1 VPIQASKSP
10 EVAAPSGRPTSAAA
24 AVQDQAETAPR
35 TLLPIARVLVPIDFS
50 DWSRAA
56 VERAVALAGPTRAEI
71 TAVFVL
77 PCAAPAAGETAT
89 GACAAEADDN
99 MMSAVA
105 EDVEEFLR
113 PARTAGLSV
122 RVSVK
127 RGDTVASI
135 LELAHESDADVIVM
149 GTHGRSGVKRWV
161 LGSVLDG
168 VLRKAPCP
176 ILAVPRPLRP

>member
-1 VPIQASKSP
+1 M
-10 EVAAPSGRPTSAAA
+10 
-24 AVQDQAETAPR
+24 DPR
-35 TLLPIARVLVPIDFS
+35 TILPIGRVLVPIDFS
-50 DWSRAA
+50 NLSRAA
-56 VERAVALAGPTRAEI
+56 VECAVALAGPARAEI

-77 PCAAPAAGETAT
+77 PSVAHAAGETAA
-89 GACAAEADDN
+89 GSCADEADDN
-99 MMSAVA
+99 MMSAIA

-113 PARTAGLSV
+113 PARTAGLPV

-127 RGDTVASI
+127 RGDTVAQI
-135 LELAHESDADVIVM
+135 LEQARETEADVIVM
-149 GTHGRSGVKRWV
+149 ATHGRWGVERWV